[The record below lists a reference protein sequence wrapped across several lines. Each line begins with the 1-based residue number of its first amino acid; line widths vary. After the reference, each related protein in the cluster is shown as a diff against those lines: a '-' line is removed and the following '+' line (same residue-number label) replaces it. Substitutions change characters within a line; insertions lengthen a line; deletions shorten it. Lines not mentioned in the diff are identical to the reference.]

1 MRLTISL
8 AFLLITRLALAAGI
22 ENATCEQTGP
32 AKYRIDFANSDSGP
46 VRIYASSSPDRI
58 DSSEPVAT
66 VKSAPADVTVTGRTG
81 RVYFH
86 LKPAHGPVRV
96 VAVRRLPLE
105 GAANFRDLGGYRT
118 SDGKYVRWGRVYR
131 SNQLSMLTPRD
142 YEYLAPLGIR
152 VVCDL
157 RTDYERKRMLTDWKA
172 GSPEF
177 LVAPV
182 SDDRTITATM
192 QEMKRA
198 IESGQRPEANRQAVT
213 YSDMLFQYSGQ
224 YAKVFHRIASDAGPS
239 LTHCSGGADRT
250 GIYAAILLAALCVP
264 RDTIMA
270 DYLLTKQFLG
280 GNPAAMAVTLQ
291 KLMDLDRPMDPAI
304 QAKMMDGMTSNQ
316 METMFTAIEGKYG
329 SVENLLK
336 EGFGLTA
343 TEVHSLRDRLLEP

>member
-1 MRLTISL
+1 
-8 AFLLITRLALAAGI
+8 
-22 ENATCEQTGP
+22 
-32 AKYRIDFANSDSGP
+32 
-46 VRIYASSSPDRI
+46 
-58 DSSEPVAT
+58 
-66 VKSAPADVTVTGRTG
+66 
-81 RVYFH
+81 
-86 LKPAHGPVRV
+86 
-96 VAVRRLPLE
+96 
-105 GAANFRDLGGYRT
+105 
-118 SDGKYVRWGRVYR
+118 
-131 SNQLSMLTPRD
+131 MLTPRD

-157 RTDYERKRMLTDWKA
+157 RTDYERKRMPTDWKA

-182 SDDRTITATM
+182 SDDRTITAAM

-198 IESGQRPEANRQAVT
+198 IESGQRPEANRQPVT

-250 GIYAAILLAALCVP
+250 GIYSAILLAALGVP

-270 DYLLTKQFLG
+270 DYLLTRQFLG
-280 GNPAAMAVTLQ
+280 ADPAAMAVTLQ

-304 QAKMMDGMTSNQ
+304 QAKMMNGMTSNQ
-316 METMFTAIEGKYG
+316 METMFAAIEGKYA

-343 TEVHSLRDRLLEP
+343 TEVQSLRDRLLEP